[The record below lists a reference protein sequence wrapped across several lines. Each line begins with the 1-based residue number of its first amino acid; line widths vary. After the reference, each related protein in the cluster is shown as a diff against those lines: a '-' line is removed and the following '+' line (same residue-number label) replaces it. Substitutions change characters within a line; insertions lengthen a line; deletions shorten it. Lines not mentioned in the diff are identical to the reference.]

1 MSESIER
8 TRYDYIVCGAGSAG
22 SVVAGELAAN
32 LDVTVLLIEAGGSDD
47 AEAVLDPNAWLSTL
61 GSERDW
67 RFITEPNPHL
77 NGRAIPYS
85 MGKTLGGGGS
95 INVGV
100 WSRGHKEDWD
110 YFASASGDPAWRYDA
125 ILDVYRRIEH
135 KQRDDDARDSV
146 SGPMWVQPAQD
157 PHPFFGAALESM
169 SARGIGRFDEMSGQL
184 WEEPNGC
191 AFVDEIVH
199 DGRRQSPYRSFVY
212 PRRHQSNLT
221 VLTGATLARVIFEDR
236 RAVGVEFDIANR
248 RVTARATLEIVLSL
262 GALHTPKVLMQS
274 GIGDETK
281 LSKFEIP
288 LVQHLPGV
296 GRNMHDHVAIGCSWE
311 SSGVDM
317 PSAPRGQAV
326 CFWKTEDSGA
336 LPNAL
341 AFAIP
346 IVYVTPEN
354 REMLQP
360 PSDGWSLFAGL
371 ATEGRGEL
379 HLTGPQ
385 PSDPLRIETNFM
397 SGPDDVRAA
406 LDVIEMCRNIGNGD
420 ALRPFAKREILPG
433 KLGASELVQFVRNG
447 IGTFWHQSGAARM
460 GRDEGSVVDAQL
472 AVYGV
477 EGLRVA
483 DASIMPRVTVG
494 NTMAPCVVIG
504 QRAADIIRTQHR
516 S

>member
-1 MSESIER
+1 MSESTER

-32 LDVTVLLIEAGGSDD
+32 PDITVLLIEAGVSDQ

-67 RFITEPNPHL
+67 GFVTEPNPNL

-95 INVGV
+95 INVGI
-100 WSRGHKEDWD
+100 WSRGHKDDWD
-110 YFASASGDPAWRYDA
+110 FFAKTSGDPAWRYDA

-135 KQRDDDARDSV
+135 RQRDNDARDGMP
-146 SGPMWVQPAQD
+146 GPMWVQPAQD
-157 PHPFFGAALESM
+157 PHPFYDAALKSM
-169 SARGIGRFDEMSGQL
+169 NARGIRRFDEMNGQL

-191 AFVDEIVH
+191 AFIDEIVR

-212 PRRHQSNLT
+212 PRLHQSNLT
-221 VLTGATLARVIFEDR
+221 VLTGATFARVIFEGR
-236 RAVGVEFDIANR
+236 RAFGVEFDIADR
-248 RVTARATLEIVLSL
+248 RVTAQARLEIVLSL
-262 GALHTPKVLMQS
+262 GALHTAKGLMQS
-274 GIGDETK
+274 GIGDAAK
-281 LSKFEIP
+281 LREFDIP

-296 GRNMHDHVAIGCSWE
+296 GRDMHDHVAIGCSWE
-311 SSGVDM
+311 SSGIDM

-326 CFWKTEDSGA
+326 CFWKTESAGTR
-336 LPNAL
+336 PNAL

-354 REMLQP
+354 RETLQP
-360 PSDGWSLFAGL
+360 PADGWSLFAGL
-371 ATEGRGEL
+371 ATESRGAL
-379 HLTGPQ
+379 HLTGSK
-385 PSDPLRIETNFM
+385 PSDPIRIETNFL
-397 SGPDDVRAA
+397 SDPEDVRAA
-406 LDVIEMCRNIGNGD
+406 LDVIDMCRSIGNGE

-433 KLGASELVQFVRNG
+433 KLGAAELVQFVRNG

-460 GRDEGSVVDAQL
+460 GCDDGAVVDGQL

-504 QRAADIIRTQHR
+504 QRAADIMKAKHQH
-516 S
+516 